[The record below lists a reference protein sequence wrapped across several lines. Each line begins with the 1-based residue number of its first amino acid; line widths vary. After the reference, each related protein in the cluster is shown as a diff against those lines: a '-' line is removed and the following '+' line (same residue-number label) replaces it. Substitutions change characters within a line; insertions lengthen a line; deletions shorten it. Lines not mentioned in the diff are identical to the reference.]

1 MQKRLNSTRKKEKV
15 KFKTAFYYFL
25 LTLIIMNTREIQWS
39 NPHIFSLTIILT
51 SIAIILFNKLG
62 MAEDDFKIRYL
73 ILGAVCAIVIYVLET
88 ILN

>member
-1 MQKRLNSTRKKEKV
+1 MQKRLNRTRKKEKV

-25 LTLIIMNTREIQWS
+25 LTLIIMNTRAIQWS

-62 MAEDDFKIRYL
+62 TAEDDFKFRYL
-73 ILGAVCAIVIYVLET
+73 ILGAVCAIVIYDLEM